1 MDLIL
6 NELRNLGYN
15 TEQLVCDDI
24 DILSKY
30 LCQIEDSINEK
41 ISHSENNLDK

>member
-1 MDLIL
+1 MGLIL
-6 NELRNLGYN
+6 NELKNLGYN

-30 LCQIEDSINEK
+30 LEQIEDKES
-41 ISHSENNLDK
+41 

>member
-6 NELRNLGYN
+6 NELTNLGYN

-24 DILSKY
+24 NILSKY
-30 LCQIEDSINEK
+30 FEQKEDTIGQQEIN
-41 ISHSENNLDK
+41 LGQQ